1 MESRIE
7 DKWNQEYRIHGI
19 KDTKYMESRREYM
32 ESRMEEKWNQKYR
45 IHGIK
50 DTKYM
55 ESRIENIW
63 NQG

>member
-1 MESRIE
+1 MELRIK
-7 DKWNQEYRIHGI
+7 DKCNQE
-19 KDTKYMESRREYM
+19 
-32 ESRMEEKWNQKYR
+32 YR